1 MNGDAVQMA
10 ECARGRAL
18 CRALECVFLLSGWC
32 LAPTAARA
40 QDDMTGWSGVIQHEY
55 MSSSEKS
62 TTGSLTA
69 LNGMQGAAG
78 NGSEQETYVLRTT
91 YLIRDGQVQAS
102 HMVRSDKRSSS
113 SGSMIYACT
122 LEELFVRPRTISG
135 GSEHSE
141 QGRDQG
147 SGPGECTLTIDP
159 EVDDTNGMVMV
170 SCSSEAKATSH
181 FTVSGSETCSGCCGG
196 PVGTPSVTAAPGE
209 SSSSEEDI
217 PSIQVQQTFPKGR
230 TPRTFAGSE
239 RTETEPDDKNGPVS
253 IHSQSLSFTGVERR
267 QGHHTTSWTL
277 WRKDLDIVL
286 EVEPQN
292 YDSWRPKGGED
303 ESTRGNALLVK
314 AFLRLK
320 NGKPADV
327 DARRIEFKL
336 PHRSSEP
343 GVMMNWP
350 APALAKKDEPD
361 LRFDE
366 DLNAPFELK
375 IEGDRGDK
383 ATTKDGTYKEASA
396 YISSY
401 DWGAYG
407 VLTVEAVLTDGQR
420 ILGHLF
426 KDESKGEIL
435 IPKRSAPDDPIAEIW
450 KRQNGVTG
458 EDAWDDSESSRQGD
472 EHPGDGLTLYEE
484 YRGFRVNGK
493 HLSTDP
499 KKKDLFVANTLGNGT
514 VGRGA
519 LRFGAATGITV
530 HLIRADE
537 LPENGINVN
546 ASGDY
551 QNKRQHGVVI
561 QGTPADITDRS
572 YAEFPSIPGKTLRVR
587 MLPSDVKAGGTY
599 LERRVM
605 HEIGHTCNIRHHG
618 ESDIGKVWWSL
629 ADDGKVLEKRGSLPK
644 AQKDVDDPSLKYPIQ
659 VLENGKPVDPVYL
672 FDVDPR
678 SGAKLPNERWWV
690 GGPHG
695 QHSGVEDCP
704 MRYDIATTVATT
716 QPDTR
721 YRLWDKEKVGFLF
734 CSSARGTGVNAPDQK
749 PEPRYGDA
757 DKGLGNCIRQFSIN
771 DAWIGQV
778 PTN

>member
-55 MSSSEKS
+55 MSSSERS

-113 SGSMIYACT
+113 SSSMIYACT

-147 SGPGECTLTIDP
+147 SGPGECTLTIQP
-159 EVDDTNGMVMV
+159 EIDETEGMVMV
-170 SCSSEAKATSH
+170 SCSSDAKATSH
-181 FTVSGSETCSGCCGG
+181 FKVSGSETCSGCCGG

-239 RTETEPDDKNGPVS
+239 RTETETDDKNGPVS

-267 QGHHTTSWTL
+267 EGHHTTSWTL
-277 WRKDLDIVL
+277 WRSDMDIVL
-286 EVEPQN
+286 EVEPAN
-292 YDSWRPKGGED
+292 YDSWRPKAGDD
-303 ESTRGNALLVK
+303 ESTRGNAMLVR

-327 DARRIEFKL
+327 KARRFEFKL
-336 PHRSSEP
+336 PRRSYEP

-350 APALAKKDEPD
+350 PPNAVKKDEPD
-361 LRFDE
+361 LKFDE
-366 DLNAPFELK
+366 DLNAPLELEVK
-375 IEGDRGDK
+375 GDRGDK
-383 ATTKDGTYKEASA
+383 AITKDGSYTEASA
-396 YISSY
+396 YVSSY

-407 VLTVEAVLTDGQR
+407 VLTVEAVLLDGQR
-420 ILGHLF
+420 VLGHLF

-435 IPKRSAPDDPIAEIW
+435 IPKRSGPDDPIAEIW
-450 KRQNGVTG
+450 KRQNGVMG
-458 EDAWDDSESSRQGD
+458 EDAWDDAEPSQPGD
-472 EHPGDGLTLYEE
+472 AHPGDGLTLYEE

-493 HLSTDP
+493 HLGTDP
-499 KKKDLFVANTLGNGT
+499 KKKDLFVVNALG
-514 VGRGA
+514 VRLADRGA
-519 LRFGAATGITV
+519 LHFGAATGITV

-546 ASGDY
+546 SSGNY
-551 QNKRQHGVVI
+551 QNNRQHGVVI
-561 QGTPADITDRS
+561 QGTPTDITDYS
-572 YAEFPSIPGKTLRVR
+572 YAAFPSIPGKTVRVR
-587 MLPSDVKAGGTY
+587 MLPVVTTRGGTDF
-599 LERRVM
+599 ERTLM
-605 HEIGHTCNIRHHG
+605 HEMGHTCQIHHHG
-618 ESDIGKVWWSL
+618 ETDIGSVRWSFGDDKVQE
-629 ADDGKVLEKRGSLPK
+629 EKRKANTDQYLPGK
-644 AQKDVDDPSLKYPIQ
+644 HPIS
-659 VLENGKPVDPVYL
+659 VVERGTTVDPL
-672 FDVDPR
+672 EL
-678 SGAKLPNERWWV
+678 ALPNIRYWV
-690 GGPHG
+690 GNPHG
-695 QHSGVEDCP
+695 QHSGVEDCL
-704 MRYDIATTVATT
+704 MRYDVSDTVAS
-716 QPDTR
+716 QDSIR
-721 YRLWDKEKVGFLF
+721 YRLWDTPKSGLTF
-734 CSSARGTGVNAPDQK
+734 CSSARGTGVNAPDYK

-757 DKGLGNCIRQFSIN
+757 DKGQGNCIGQFSIN
-771 DAWIGQV
+771 DSWIGQV